1 MQYAMTQSNY
11 DWRTRLDKRFTS
23 LRGGA
28 ALIVMLAHYQY
39 IGFLP
44 GVPVF
49 KYSGQCGLMVFFFLS
64 SFLLS
69 HSIATDPNWIARPH
83 LSLIPYSIDRIF
95 RIFPLLCV
103 AIALTFWNVSSF
115 FPPSTAFWD
124 ALRLSATPGRAP
136 GVLWTIPVELTFY
149 VYLPFILALTLLA
162 TRSRLGAS
170 ALASAYLAWCIAI
183 ALARHDGAPAS
194 PWMTLWFH
202 HYANSFVGGV
212 LFYAL
217 IANGRIRFPSSA
229 SCIAALALLAF
240 MLAMPFWWFTF
251 FRHDPWMAEIAAPGA
266 WQSYYDAV
274 FPFAPLI
281 TGGIVYGLLYPSD
294 SVLSRVMQSRFLRK
308 TGELS
313 FGVYLLHIP
322 MITLIGS
329 RYDVGPLQFSAA
341 IAATFAAAAAL
352 SALVEKPAIAFGRE
366 LGLWVL
372 GARVGALSASG
383 DPRDADPF
391 GRGGRLS
398 AIQPAH
404 FDIVEE
410 LPRALPPGEAQGMLA
425 RVLSRDGQ
433 RLEAG
438 RP

>member
-1 MQYAMTQSNY
+1 
-11 DWRTRLDKRFTS
+11 

-69 HSIATDPNWIARPH
+69 HSLATDPNWIARKH
-83 LSLIPYSIDRIF
+83 LSLIPYSINWIF

-103 AIALTFWNVSSF
+103 AIALTIWNVSSF
-115 FPPSTAFWD
+115 FPPSTAFWE
-124 ALRLSATPGRAP
+124 ALRLSATLGRAP

-194 PWMTLWFH
+194 PWMTLGFH

-229 SCIAALALLAF
+229 GCIAALAPLAF
-240 MLAMPFWWFTF
+240 VLALPF
-251 FRHDPWMAEIAAPGA
+251 
-266 WQSYYDAV
+266 
-274 FPFAPLI
+274 
-281 TGGIVYGLLYPSD
+281 GGSHS
-294 SVLSRVMQSRFLRK
+294 SVTTRGWRK
-308 TGELS
+308 WPRRG
-313 FGVYLLHIP
+313 H
-322 MITLIGS
+322 GS
-329 RYDVGPLQFSAA
+329 RITTPSSRSHRSSPVGSSTAFS
-341 IAATFAAAAAL
+341 ILRTQCCHAL
-352 SALVEKPAIAFGRE
+352 CSPDSCARPAN
-366 LGLWVL
+366 
-372 GARVGALSASG
+372 
-383 DPRDADPF
+383 
-391 GRGGRLS
+391 
-398 AIQPAH
+398 
-404 FDIVEE
+404 
-410 LPRALPPGEAQGMLA
+410 
-425 RVLSRDGQ
+425 
-433 RLEAG
+433 
-438 RP
+438 